1 MSMMCDTEAGS
12 LIQLLGD
19 AARHGFQHRGPCP
32 GISRCVISLG
42 SPLTLAPNP
51 PTQQDEKDSLHAV
64 AVERPCTIKV
74 MVVTPLS
81 TEINPEL
88 FEGVHKLIKR
98 GDFLLHSQLISL

>member
-1 MSMMCDTEAGS
+1 MCDTEAGS

-19 AARHGFQHRGPCP
+19 AASHGFQRRGPCP
-32 GISRCVISLG
+32 GISRVCHQLG
-42 SPLTLAPNP
+42 RPPTSPPHP
-51 PTQQDEKDSLHAV
+51 PTQQDEKDSLHSV

-88 FEGVHKLIKR
+88 FEGVHKLIRR
-98 GDFLLHSQLISL
+98 GDFLLHSQLICL

>member
-1 MSMMCDTEAGS
+1 MMCDTEAGS

-19 AARHGFQHRGPCP
+19 AASHGFQRRGPCP
-32 GISRCVISLG
+32 GISRVCHQLG
-42 SPLTLAPNP
+42 RPPTSPPHP
-51 PTQQDEKDSLHAV
+51 PTQQDEKDSLHSV

-88 FEGVHKLIKR
+88 FEGVHKLIRR
-98 GDFLLHSQLISL
+98 GDFLLHSQLIFL